1 MGNVRTGKPIRKAL
15 TGSMTTGRAAYQEGI
30 NSINIELHGEYCRL
44 SLKMLND
51 EIKNRFVQVEFFE
64 A

>member
-1 MGNVRTGKPIRKAL
+1 
-15 TGSMTTGRAAYQEGI
+15 MTTGRAAYQEGI